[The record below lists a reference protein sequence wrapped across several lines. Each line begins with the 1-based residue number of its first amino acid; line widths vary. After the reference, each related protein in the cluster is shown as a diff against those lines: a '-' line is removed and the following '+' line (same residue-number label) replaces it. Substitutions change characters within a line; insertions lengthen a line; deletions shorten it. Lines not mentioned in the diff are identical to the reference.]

1 MQYNAP
7 LCDEYDDINTCP
19 ERYWLWFHRL
29 QWDQK
34 MPTGDTFWEHL
45 CGQFESGA
53 KTAATYPGIW
63 ESVKMY
69 VDPERYDLVLGR
81 LKLQAREAVW
91 WKDACILFYQSVNN
105 LPLPKGITPPI
116 YDLNKLKR
124 IQFPSNV
131 HFCPSP
137 ADVNKALDGALK
149 TR

>member
-1 MQYNAP
+1 
-7 LCDEYDDINTCP
+7 
-19 ERYWLWFHRL
+19 
-29 QWDQK
+29 
-34 MPTGDTFWEHL
+34 
-45 CGQFESGA
+45 
-53 KTAATYPGIW
+53 
-63 ESVKMY
+63 MY